1 MSCFWDA
8 LIQRLHEIHV
18 IPPGTTPHRL
28 AMLLR
33 EKNVKT
39 VGVKWQGS
47 HISEQQMAENFH
59 HVKDYN
65 VNTIN
70 NGYDCS
76 TCDPFLLLVS
86 EVFKVNIHHTYLNTP
101 IHYTRAC
108 TCREFPTMRFASSSS
123 HFSTA

>member
-8 LIQRLHEIHV
+8 LIQRLNEIHV
-18 IPPGTTPHRL
+18 IPPGTNPHGL
-28 AMLLR
+28 SMFLKD
-33 EKNVKT
+33 KNVKT

-47 HISEQQMAENFH
+47 HVSEQQMAENFH

-65 VNTIN
+65 VKTIG

-86 EVFKVNIHHTYLNTP
+86 EVFKVNIHHIYLNTP
-101 IHYTRAC
+101 IHYNRAC
-108 TCREFPTMRFASSSS
+108 TCCEYPTLRFASSSC
-123 HFSTA
+123 HFYTA